1 MTGGIAHSS
10 YGGIGLAIYLGIPV
24 LFGATVFAV
33 ITAILIA
40 IITLKNRTRIDAI
53 IGMMWASGMA
63 IGIIFVDLTPGY
75 NVDLMSY
82 LFGSIITIT
91 TEQVAEYVAERL
103 LLDTAMVKKT
113 VNVNMARL
121 EKEGQIMRLTKGIY
135 CRRVKTAFGYY
146 TPDKETLFC
155 KQLLRKEN
163 EIIGYETGLSALN
176 RIGLV
181 SQMPKRRCIATNLH
195 TKRIPEGMQIEIRKP
210 PIVVN
215 SGNFRYLQILDAIRE
230 LDMAPV
236 DTAKPIDVVRATV
249 EEFTLKTEMLIL
261 MARKYYGQKTLLR
274 TIDILLEGSY
284 ETARG

>member
-1 MTGGIAHSS
+1 MEKIK
-10 YGGIGLAIYLGIPV
+10 YRDLIMQYL
-24 LFGATVFAV
+24 
-33 ITAILIA
+33 TALEP
-40 IITLKNRTRIDAI
+40 DQ
-53 IGMMWASGMA
+53 
-63 IGIIFVDLTPGY
+63 
-75 NVDLMSY
+75 
-82 LFGSIITIT
+82 TIT

-163 EIIGYETGLSALN
+163 EI
-176 RIGLV
+176 
-181 SQMPKRRCIATNLH
+181 
-195 TKRIPEGMQIEIRKP
+195 IPEGMQIEIRKP

-274 TIDILLEGSY
+274 TIDILLEGRY

>member
-1 MTGGIAHSS
+1 
-10 YGGIGLAIYLGIPV
+10 
-24 LFGATVFAV
+24 
-33 ITAILIA
+33 
-40 IITLKNRTRIDAI
+40 
-53 IGMMWASGMA
+53 
-63 IGIIFVDLTPGY
+63 
-75 NVDLMSY
+75 
-82 LFGSIITIT
+82 
-91 TEQVAEYVAERL
+91 
-103 LLDTAMVKKT
+103 
-113 VNVNMARL
+113 
-121 EKEGQIMRLTKGIY
+121 MRLTKGIY

-284 ETARG
+284 EIARG

>member
-1 MTGGIAHSS
+1 MEKIK
-10 YGGIGLAIYLGIPV
+10 YRDLIMQYL
-24 LFGATVFAV
+24 
-33 ITAILIA
+33 TALEP
-40 IITLKNRTRIDAI
+40 DQ
-53 IGMMWASGMA
+53 
-63 IGIIFVDLTPGY
+63 
-75 NVDLMSY
+75 
-82 LFGSIITIT
+82 TIT
-91 TEQVAEYVAERL
+91 TEQVAQYVAERL
-103 LLDTAMVKKT
+103 LLDAAMVKKT

-181 SQMPKRRCIATNLH
+181 SQMPRRRCIATNLH
-195 TKRIPEGMQIEIRKP
+195 TKRVPEGMQIEIRKP

-215 SGNFRYLQILDAIRE
+215 SDNFRYLQILDAIRE

-261 MARKYYGQKTLLR
+261 IVLTKCLIIRKPSEQLKIRKLLFR
-274 TIDILLEGSY
+274 QITACSSGLFQSFIPQHLKECLLILNHFLNLL
-284 ETARG
+284 

>member
-1 MTGGIAHSS
+1 MEKIK
-10 YGGIGLAIYLGIPV
+10 YRDLIMQYL
-24 LFGATVFAV
+24 
-33 ITAILIA
+33 TALEP
-40 IITLKNRTRIDAI
+40 DQ
-53 IGMMWASGMA
+53 
-63 IGIIFVDLTPGY
+63 
-75 NVDLMSY
+75 
-82 LFGSIITIT
+82 TIT

-215 SGNFRYLQILDAIRE
+215 SENFRYLQILDAIRE

>member
-1 MTGGIAHSS
+1 MEKTKYRDLIMR
-10 YGGIGLAIYLGIPV
+10 YL
-24 LFGATVFAV
+24 
-33 ITAILIA
+33 TALDP
-40 IITLKNRTRIDAI
+40 NQ
-53 IGMMWASGMA
+53 
-63 IGIIFVDLTPGY
+63 V
-75 NVDLMSY
+75 
-82 LFGSIITIT
+82 IT
-91 TEQVAEYVAERL
+91 TEQVAQYVAEQL
-103 LLDTAMVKKT
+103 QLETATVKKT

-121 EKEGQIMRLTKGIY
+121 EKEGHIMRLTKGVY

-210 PIVVN
+210 LIVVN
-215 SGNFRYLQILDAIRE
+215 SDNFRYLQILDVIKE
-230 LDMAPV
+230 LDTAPV
-236 DTAKPIDVVRATV
+236 DAVKPIDVVRATV
-249 EEFTLKTEMLIL
+249 EEFTLKTEILIL
-261 MARKYYGQKTLLR
+261 MARKYYRQKTLIR
-274 TIDILLEGSY
+274 TIDILLEEDSY